1 MRCKMKK
8 SIIAL
13 VVLLACGALLA
24 ADSTDWP
31 SWRGPGQNGSTTVG
45 KYPTEW
51 NANSNLLWKIELPGK
66 GCSTPIVWDRRV
78 YLTAPIAGHN
88 GVLALDWSGKLL
100 WQVALGI
107 ERKGQSNNGSGCNP
121 SPTTD
126 GKSVFVYF
134 KSGELAAFSLDGT
147 VLWRTNLQ
155 QQYGKN
161 TLYWDIGT
169 SPVLTQK
176 DVVVAVMHHGNSYLI
191 AFDKLSGNAHWRVS
205 RDYPT
210 PDEGDHSYTT
220 PIVYQEHGAQALLV
234 WGGEHLTA
242 HDASDGKII
251 WSCGGFNP
259 EAKTN
264 WVAIASPVIAGDIAI
279 VPYGRGSRLHGIKL
293 GGSGDV
299 TTTNRIWER
308 KDTGSFVPTP
318 AEYKGRVYLLHDR
331 GEVECIDPASGKT
344 IWSGKFPK
352 SSASYYSSPTVANGL
367 LYATRED
374 GAVLVGR
381 VDDHFEFVS
390 QNDMGERLIASPVPV
405 SDRLLIRGESHLSCL
420 GTNSV
425 WPSEKND

>member
-1 MRCKMKK
+1 
-8 SIIAL
+8 
-13 VVLLACGALLA
+13 
-24 ADSTDWP
+24 
-31 SWRGPGQNGSTTVG
+31 
-45 KYPTEW
+45 
-51 NANSNLLWKIELPGK
+51 
-66 GCSTPIVWDRRV
+66 
-78 YLTAPIAGHN
+78 
-88 GVLALDWSGKLL
+88 
-100 WQVALGI
+100 
-107 ERKGQSNNGSGCNP
+107 
-121 SPTTD
+121 
-126 GKSVFVYF
+126 
-134 KSGELAAFSLDGT
+134 
-147 VLWRTNLQ
+147 
-155 QQYGKN
+155 
-161 TLYWDIGT
+161 
-169 SPVLTQK
+169 
-176 DVVVAVMHHGNSYLI
+176 MHHGNSYVI
-191 AFDKLSGNAHWRVS
+191 AFDKLNGNVHWRVS

-210 PDEGDHSYTT
+210 PDEGDHSYAT

-234 WGGEHLTA
+234 LGGEHLTA

-293 GGSGDV
+293 GGSDDV

-318 AEYKGRVYLLHDR
+318 AEYQGRVYLLHDR

-352 SSASYYSSPTVANGL
+352 SSASYYSSPTVANEL

-381 VDDHFEFVS
+381 VDNQFEFIA

-405 SDRLLIRGESHLSCL
+405 SDRLFIRGESHLFCL
-420 GTNSV
+420 GAN
-425 WPSEKND
+425 